1 MAKPQED
8 PALQEAIAD
17 PSPATQLTATV
28 IFRDTVFTSRTLI
41 LPDDRTLAVAKGV
54 VSANATDDVAVKYLK
69 AHAEFEPLK
78 E

>member
-8 PALQEAIAD
+8 PALLEPIAAAN
-17 PSPATQLTATV
+17 PAPPMATV

-41 LPDDRTLAVAKGV
+41 LPDDRTLTVAKGV
-54 VSANATDDVAVKYLK
+54 ASANAADDVALKYLK
-69 AHAEFEPLK
+69 AHAEFEQLK